1 MTGLSEEILFT
12 DEALIPENYRL
23 TTSRLGQSVELAS
36 DSQFYSEITIFDSNS
51 SITKLHPRY
60 WMSGDEE
67 LDRVMRPFLKRMI
80 ERYMPRT
87 LISFE
92 KQISL
97 FIDLFKDSDDLNES
111 LNNAVLKSKSKGYKD
126 ISPLRQ
132 LIRWF
137 IAYEV
142 DGLELDIALDI
153 LRLEYGGNQNSYLAL
168 YGLDAESGPFLREE
182 LRILHQAALN
192 PNIHLEDR
200 VVLKLCLEFGLRPI
214 QIALLKQSDFILD
227 TQLKLAYLNI
237 PRVKQ
242 KHQYRRVEFTNRLV
256 SDELAQM
263 IIQLI
268 DVHELLYSQGDSTID
283 YSLNDAPLIMRRH
296 SYWHGDSTNN
306 PYILANNSPDA
317 SKKLISNQHG
327 YFKEYAELGWQDI
340 THHIPPQGI
349 DYRLDS
355 IAKRLPLSP
364 RTGRPFQMNAYRF
377 RYTLGTNAV
386 IEGATEIEVAS
397 LLDHSSLGSVKHYF
411 HYSQEMFE
419 VLEAATLDRVE
430 NKFWTAAWSK
440 HAMEGN
446 VYDVD
451 IVEPETAITL
461 GKCQKGSPCT
471 LEPAVAC
478 YGCDKF
484 CPTKDV
490 EGHRKA
496 LNSLTKRAEKA
507 AQSCTRAVA
516 HQFDEAIAGC
526 TAAIAYAEGEEVF
539 SIQDVSDSLAISQ
552 KVLESANDE

>member
-1 MTGLSEEILFT
+1 MASLSGEVQFIN
-12 DEALIPENYRL
+12 EAIIPENYRFA
-23 TTSRLGQSVELAS
+23 TSRLGQNLEIAS
-36 DSQFYSEITIFDSNS
+36 DGQFYTEINVLDTNS
-51 SITKLHPRY
+51 SVTKLHPRY

-80 ERYMPRT
+80 ERYMPGT

-97 FIDLFKDSDDLNES
+97 FIDLFKESYDLNES
-111 LNNAVLKSKSKGYKD
+111 LNNAVLKSKSKGYRD
-126 ISPLRQ
+126 ISSLRQ

-142 DGLELDIALDI
+142 NGLDLDIALDI
-153 LRLEYGGNQNSYLAL
+153 LRLEYSGNRNSYLAL
-168 YGLDAESGPFLREE
+168 YSLDAENGPFVREE
-182 LRILHQAALN
+182 LRILQEAALN
-192 PNIHLEDR
+192 PDFHLEDR

-227 TQLKLAYLNI
+227 AELNLAYLRI

-242 KHQYRRVEFTNRLV
+242 SHQYRRVEFTDRLL
-256 SDELAQM
+256 SDELAEM
-263 IIQLI
+263 IGQLI
-268 DVHELLYSQGDSTID
+268 EIHKAIYTQDSAKVN
-283 YSLNDAPLIMRRH
+283 YNMAVAPLIMRRH
-296 SYWHGDSTNN
+296 TFWHSGSIDN
-306 PYILANNSPDA
+306 PYILSNDSSSPV
-317 SKKLISNQHG
+317 KKLIHNQH
-327 YFKEYAELGWQDI
+327 EYLDQFIEAGWEDI
-340 THHIPPQGI
+340 THHVKPHRI

-355 IAKRLPLSP
+355 IAKLLPLSP

-411 HYSQEMFE
+411 HYTHEMFE
-419 VLEAATLDRVE
+419 ILEAATLDRVE

-440 HAMEGN
+440 QAIEGN
-446 VYDVD
+446 IYDVD
-451 IVEPETAITL
+451 IVEPETAITI
-461 GKCQKGSPCT
+461 GKCQKGSPCS

-496 LNSLTKRAEKA
+496 LNSLTKRAEQA
-507 AQSCTRAVA
+507 AQSCTKAVA

-526 TAAIAYAEGEEVF
+526 AAAIAYSEGEQVL
-539 SIQDVSDSLAISQ
+539 SIQDESDSLAISQ
-552 KVLESANDE
+552 RFIESANDE